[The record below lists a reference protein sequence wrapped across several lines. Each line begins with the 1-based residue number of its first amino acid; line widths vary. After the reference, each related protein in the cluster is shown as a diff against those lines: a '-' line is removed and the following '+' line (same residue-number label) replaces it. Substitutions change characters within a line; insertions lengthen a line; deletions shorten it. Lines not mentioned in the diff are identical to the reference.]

1 MDPLFRLGSM
11 LSEYQHLFKYKNYNH
26 FRTIVTGLIN
36 TPHRGTMT
44 QIYQSTNHSK
54 TYWTL
59 PKFLSRGVW
68 CVDKVA
74 SVLTQQTQSVL
85 SKGVNDETYSAH
97 NGTQQFGTH
106 FFRNTQYNK
115 RNKNQSKFHHGHQ
128 FGAIGWLYETP
139 QGVRLFLLVA
149 RVMCPCKKQDSS
161 FSVLRCL
168 WD

>member
-1 MDPLFRLGSM
+1 M

-74 SVLTQQTQSVL
+74 SVLIQQTQSVL
-85 SKGVNDETYSAH
+85 SKGVYVYDETYSAH

-106 FFRNTQYNK
+106 FFRNTRYNNAT
-115 RNKNQSKFHHGHQ
+115 RTN
-128 FGAIGWLYETP
+128 P
-139 QGVRLFLLVA
+139 
-149 RVMCPCKKQDSS
+149 SS
-161 FSVLRCL
+161 ITDTSSVLSDGSMKHHKACVCFR
-168 WD
+168 